1 MKPMISNDV
10 QNAFMRA
17 LDELGLYNQLVQD
30 YWITELCEDD
40 GELVSLDE
48 SKLTVENLVSLQN
61 DLKEQMELVEAVDS

>member
-1 MKPMISNDV
+1 MISNDV

-40 GELVSLDE
+40 GELSSLDE

-61 DLKEQMELVEAVDS
+61 DLKEQMELVEAMDS

>member
-1 MKPMISNDV
+1 MISNDV

-61 DLKEQMELVEAVDS
+61 DLKEQMELVEAMDS

>member
-1 MKPMISNDV
+1 MISNDV

-40 GELVSLDE
+40 GELSSLDE

>member
-1 MKPMISNDV
+1 MVSNDV

-30 YWITELCEDD
+30 YWISELCEDD
-40 GELVSLDE
+40 GELSSLDE

-61 DLKEQMELVEAVDS
+61 DLKEQMELVEAMDS